1 MLMLSEVTMVR
12 GGLGVSGYRSVRL
25 PWQQG
30 AGVFLAASW

>member
-12 GGLGVSGYRSVRL
+12 EALGASGYCSVRL

-30 AGVFLAASW
+30 SGVFLAASW